1 MSNPW
6 QRTGIQLVIN
16 DIVRS
21 GYLGFFKVD
30 CEKNYFMVNREFLL
44 KMLAAR
50 CFSRKSTRLF
60 KSLLD
65 NGSIG
70 GRINNADSG

>member
-1 MSNPW
+1 MS
-6 QRTGIQLVIN
+6 V
-16 DIVRS
+16 
-21 GYLGFFKVD
+21 FFKVD
-30 CEKNYFMVNREFLL
+30 YEKDYFMVNREFLL

-50 CFSRKSTRLF
+50 GFSPKSTRLF

-70 GRINNADSG
+70 GRINNVDSG